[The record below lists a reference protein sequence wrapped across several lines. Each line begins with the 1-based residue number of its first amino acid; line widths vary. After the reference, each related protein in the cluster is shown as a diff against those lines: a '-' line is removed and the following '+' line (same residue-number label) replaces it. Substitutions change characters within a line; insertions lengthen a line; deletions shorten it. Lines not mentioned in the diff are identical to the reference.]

1 MLWFKEKIPTD
12 LQILKEIYKNHEHE
26 FCTYLE
32 DGTKTNGNIY
42 IPIDI
47 IKVAKKF
54 KTTNNVIF
62 GRLYYGMN
70 HKYGYE
76 KIENG
81 SKVQIPVFAPVC
93 GDIKNAINLPMLI
106 SVLAGLQEQLTL
118 FAKTLIVS
126 IVGVLIALASF
137 GYNFSQNES
146 NTQKDK
152 EIVSTLQTITTDIQL
167 KQKLES
173 EKQVLYMQQLEQ
185 HTKYL
190 CYSCHTSKN

>member
-12 LQILKEIYKNHEHE
+12 LQILKEIYKNHKHE
-26 FCTYLE
+26 FCTYSK

-54 KTTNNVIF
+54 KTTNNIIF

-81 SKVQIPVFAPVC
+81 SKVQVPVFAPKC
-93 GDIKNAINLPMLI
+93 GEIKDAINLPMLI
-106 SVLAGLQEQLTL
+106 SVIAGLQEQLSL
-118 FAKTLIVS
+118 FTKTLIVS

-137 GYNFSQNES
+137 GYNFSQSES
-146 NTQKDK
+146 NIQKDK
-152 EIVSTLQTITTDIQL
+152 KIVSTLQTITTDIQL

-173 EKQVLYMQQLEQ
+173 EKKVLYTQQLEQ

-190 CYSCHTSKN
+190 CHSCHTSNN